1 VCGPRTCVAASTTP
15 TASRSG
21 STRTSALEEMTVDG
35 ATIAWSDT
43 GSGEPTLLVHAG
55 VFGAWFA
62 PQPRGCPVA

>member
-1 VCGPRTCVAASTTP
+1 M
-15 TASRSG
+15 
-21 STRTSALEEMTVDG
+21 EEMTVDR

-62 PQPRGCPVA
+62 PLAPRLPGAERRHDILGRRLNVKPQQRLCVGR